1 MGAALALAERGR
13 GRTAPNPNVGCVIVA
28 DGRVVGRG
36 WTQAGGRPHAEAMA
50 LAEAGAKARGATAYV
65 TLEPCAHQSPRGPAC
80 SDLLIESGV
89 ARVVAA
95 LEDPDVRTAG
105 LGFARLGAAGIAVT
119 RGTRAEEARRSM
131 AGFLTRQAL
140 GRPHV
145 TLKLATS
152 LDGCIAMAD
161 GSSRWITGAEARAH
175 AHLERSRH
183 EAILVG
189 RGTYEAD
196 APRLDVRLPGL
207 EARSPKRVLLSAN
220 LTVPPAPSPS
230 PRHSSESW
238 NIPVAS
244 HDGASRG
251 DPSFRW
257 RDGIGAGDEITAAD
271 KMIAERGVTADG
283 HASWTIISSPQAIIT
298 LPDIDHILVEGGA
311 AVASAFL
318 AADLVDRLILYRA
331 PILIGGGKPALRD
344 IGLTDLADTHQR
356 WTHVDARQLG
366 SDRLEVYERERNEA

>member
-13 GRTAPNPNVGCVIVA
+13 GRTAPNPNVGCVIVRE
-28 DGRVVGRG
+28 GRVTGRG

-50 LAEAGAKARGATAYV
+50 LAEAGAEARGATAYV

-80 SDLLIESGV
+80 SDLLIAAGV
-89 ARVVAA
+89 ARVVVA
-95 LEDPDVRTAG
+95 LEDPDARTAG
-105 LGFARLGAAGIAVT
+105 QGFTRLAASGIAVT
-119 RGTRAEEARRSM
+119 RGVRSEEARRSM

-145 TLKLATS
+145 TVKLATS

-161 GSSRWITGAEARAH
+161 GSSRWITGSQARAH

-207 EARSPKRVLLSAN
+207 DERGPRRVLLSS
-220 LTVPPAPSPS
+220 TVQDVPA
-230 PRHSSESW
+230 W
-238 NIPVAS
+238 TV
-244 HDGASRG
+244 
-251 DPSFRW
+251 
-257 RDGIGAGDEITAAD
+257 ITAPRD
-271 KMIAERGVTADG
+271 IT
-283 HASWTIISSPQAIIT
+283 T
-298 LPDIDHILVEGGA
+298 LPGVDHILVEGGA

-318 AADLVDRLILYRA
+318 AADLVDRLLLYRA
-331 PILIGGGKPALRD
+331 PILIGGGKPALGN
-344 IGLTDLADTHQR
+344 IGLADLTDAHQR
-356 WTHVDARQLG
+356 WALVDARQLG
-366 SDRLEVYERERNEA
+366 MDRLEVYERERNEA